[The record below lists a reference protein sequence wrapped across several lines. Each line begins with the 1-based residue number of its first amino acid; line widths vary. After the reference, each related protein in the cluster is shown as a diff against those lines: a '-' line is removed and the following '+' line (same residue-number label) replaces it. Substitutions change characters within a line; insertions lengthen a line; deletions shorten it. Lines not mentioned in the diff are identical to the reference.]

1 MRQEVLELIT
11 AGLMLQGTSKE
22 HATYQAEQML
32 LHVEIEAVTLVAQW
46 SVASTL
52 LTTNTAT
59 LKANALFAANQ
70 LKPTMVNKV
79 L

>member
-32 LHVEIEAVTLVAQW
+32 LHVEIEAVTLVAQ
-46 SVASTL
+46 
-52 LTTNTAT
+52 
-59 LKANALFAANQ
+59 
-70 LKPTMVNKV
+70 
-79 L
+79 